1 MMQPKFLSLW
11 MTTVAA
17 LVMAGCS
24 ALPTMAVVEPTIE
37 PPPPTAVQASIA
49 PTESPTAKPADTLEP
64 TFTVVIPT
72 KEATNPQASAG
83 QGDVIMQS
91 VCTVCH
97 SSDRIIN
104 SHKTQAEWETTVN
117 RMIGHGAVVSDSDKV
132 ILLLYL
138 SETYK

>member
-1 MMQPKFLSLW
+1 MQPKLLSLW

-17 LVMAGCS
+17 LVLAGCS

-64 TFTVVIPT
+64 TLTVVVPT
-72 KEATNPQASAG
+72 IESTTYAQASVG

-104 SHKTQAEWETTVN
+104 SHKTQAEWLTTVN
-117 RMIGHGAVVSDSDKV
+117 RMISHGAVVSDSDMQ
-132 ILLLYL
+132 ILILYL